1 MQMLTSFLNKFT
13 LQERE
18 VLHKLLATKNNDVN
32 EITLAFSKLSLP
44 ANGLLQTKLSYNQ
57 ILDKIVKRNSLQIHE
72 TNKISEKE
80 SEIFQKLFT
89 KEFENLTAIE
99 KEEFIKNLE
108 KNGLDKNQIASI
120 TSIAAITAAQVSGFG
135 IYLLAS
141 STVGAITGVLGVTL
155 PFAFYTGMSS
165 VIATVIGP
173 IGFLV
178 LGYGAYRS
186 FKHVKSWDEAN
197 GIFKQTGVQLKKMAF
212 GDMETTQMAFK
223 YIASM
228 RIIKIKELEDKV
240 NFVVK
245 NIGGYE
251 VEKKELILSQEKIS
265 SKIEDVKNK
274 IDVLKKEIES
284 LNNQVD
290 LNNNT
295 IAEFSLEYEEVD
307 KQVDAL
313 NAEIIASQTSLNKGL
328 KEIDF
333 LKNN

>member
-44 ANGLLQTKLSYNQ
+44 ANGLLQTKLSYNK
-57 ILDKIVKRNSLQIHE
+57 ILDKIVKRNNLQIHE

-197 GIFKQTGVQLKKMAF
+197 EIFKQTGVQLKKMAF

-240 NFVVK
+240 NLVVK
-245 NIGGYE
+245 NIGDYE
-251 VEKKELILSQEKIS
+251 VEKKDLILSQEKIS
-265 SKIEDVKNK
+265 SKIEDIKNK

-284 LNNQVD
+284 LNAQVD

-313 NAEIIASQTSLNKGL
+313 KAEIIASQTSLNKGL